1 MLRAALAGE
10 REMCQAH
17 VPAHGREIGLKRQTH
32 VTSWLLALLAF
43 GVFFAGY
50 RFYSRFL
57 AERIFQLDDRFET
70 PAHRFRDGIDFVP
83 TNRFV
88 LWGHHFTSVAGAAPI
103 IGPAIAM
110 IWGWGPAVAWVLI
123 GTVFFAG
130 IHDFGTLWASIRNK
144 GQSIGAIARNVI
156 GPRAL
161 TLFLLI
167 IFFLLLMVNAVFAV
181 TIGTLFMAFP
191 ASVLP
196 YWLQIPIAIT
206 IGYLVYRRNWGIL
219 VPSLI
224 GLALLL
230 ALVYVGTRV
239 PLEMPEQAAGMP
251 GIAWWALVML
261 AYGAVASRLP
271 VWLLLQPRDFI
282 NAHLLFVGLALIYL
296 GVFIGRPEIVAPIFN
311 THLPADTPPI
321 VPLLFVTIACGA
333 ISGFHGLVS
342 SGTSSKQINRE
353 TDARF
358 VGYLGSTGEGLLAM
372 AAILATAAG
381 FATYEAWS
389 AHYSSWAAASG
400 TGIAAFVSGAGSF
413 LGHLGLPLIVGTTF
427 ASIMV
432 VAFAATTLDTSMRL
446 QRFILAEIGRQY
458 RMPLFQN
465 INFATVF
472 VFACCVALAFFAD
485 PDNPGA
491 GGMILWPLFGTT
503 NQLTAGL
510 SLLILSLILWYTG
523 RPVIY
528 TVLPFL
534 LVATMTTW
542 SMVINVGNFF
552 AQGNFLLTFIGGI
565 ILVLNVWLILEGLLA
580 VRGRK
585 ERAHVIEAT

>member
-1 MLRAALAGE
+1 L
-10 REMCQAH
+10 
-17 VPAHGREIGLKRQTH
+17 
-32 VTSWLLALLAF
+32 TSWLLALLAF

-50 RFYSRFL
+50 RFYSKHL
-57 AERIFQLDDRFET
+57 AERIFRLDEHFVT

-110 IWGWGPAVAWVLI
+110 IWGWGPAVVWVLI
-123 GTVFFAG
+123 GTVFIAG
-130 IHDFGTLWASIRNK
+130 IHDFGTLWASIRNR
-144 GQSIGAIARNVI
+144 GESMGAMARNVI

-181 TIGTLFMAFP
+181 TIGTLFVNFP
-191 ASVLP
+191 ASVVP
-196 YWLQIPIAIT
+196 YWLQIPIAIA
-206 IGYLVYRRNWGIL
+206 IGWLVYRRNWSIV
-219 VPSLI
+219 VPSVI
-224 GLALLL
+224 GLVLLL
-230 ALVYVGTRV
+230 VLVYIGTHV
-239 PLEMPEQAAGMP
+239 PVTMPAEAAGMP
-251 GIAWWALVML
+251 GLAWWALIML
-261 AYGAVASRLP
+261 GYGAVASRLP

-282 NAHLLFVGLALIYL
+282 NAHLLFVGLGLIYV
-296 GVFIGRPEIVAPIFN
+296 GIFVGRPELVAPMYN
-311 THLPADTPPI
+311 TNLPLDTPPL

-372 AAILATAAG
+372 AAIIATAAG

-389 AHYSSWAAASG
+389 AHYSSWSAASG
-400 TGIAAFVSGAGSF
+400 TGIAAFVNGAGRF
-413 LGHLGLPLIVGTTF
+413 LGFVGIPLVVGTTF

-458 RMPLFQN
+458 RMPVLQN

-472 VFACCVALAFFAD
+472 VFVCCAALAFFAD

-510 SLLILSLILWYTG
+510 SLLILSLIFWYTG

-528 TVLPFL
+528 TLLPCVF
-534 LVATMTTW
+534 VATMTTW
-542 SMVINVGNFF
+542 SMIINIGNFF

-565 ILVLNVWLILEGLLA
+565 ILVLNLWLILEGLLA
-580 VRGRK
+580 IRSRK
-585 ERAHVIEAT
+585 EGGRVIEAT